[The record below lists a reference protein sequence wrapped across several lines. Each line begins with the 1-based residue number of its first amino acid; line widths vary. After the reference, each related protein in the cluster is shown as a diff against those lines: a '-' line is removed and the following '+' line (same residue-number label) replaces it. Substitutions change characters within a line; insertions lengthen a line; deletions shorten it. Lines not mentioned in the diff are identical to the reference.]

1 MFLSVAVQNYD
12 FNVIFFFLIYLW
24 SKRLCAIDVK
34 IALHTLC
41 ANSSVPNLLY
51 GDSIV
56 TFFSKSKRKQA
67 SRDKHKR
74 TSCCPG
80 GFGNSQDINL

>member
-56 TFFSKSKRKQA
+56 TFLARVKENRLLE
-67 SRDKHKR
+67 
-74 TSCCPG
+74 
-80 GFGNSQDINL
+80 INTRGLPAVQEGLAAVKI